1 MQEGE
6 SMKHLVMTSW
16 NKENRSE
23 KIKRILESLSQS
35 GQAEA
40 EYLKGASYISWL
52 LLGRG
57 KARSVHEDDNWS
69 QVKVFYDGKCAL
81 DIFEIHGPDGR
92 YFDSRFTNA
101 ENQHIVNA
109 LKKAE
114 ILTWRD
120 YLSRHKR
127 LGKVARPIWTVSAL
141 AGAIGAVRGVLAH
154 DLVNVLLFSIIAAGF
169 AFFVLRE

>member
-1 MQEGE
+1 
-6 SMKHLVMTSW
+6 MKHLVMTSW
-16 NKENRSE
+16 SKENRSE

-40 EYLKGASYISWL
+40 EYFKGASYISWL

-57 KARSVHEDDNWS
+57 KAKPVHEDDDWI
-69 QVKVFYDGKCAL
+69 QVKVFYNGKCAL
-81 DIFEIHGPDGR
+81 DIFDPARDGH

-101 ENQHIVNA
+101 ENQHIVHA

-127 LGKVARPIWTVSAL
+127 LGKVARPIWAVSAL
-141 AGAIGAVRGVLAH
+141 AGAVGVVRGVLAH
-154 DLVNVLLFSIIAAGF
+154 DLVNVFLFSVMAVGF
-169 AFFVLRE
+169 AFFVLRK